1 MNRISIDRLDLSL
14 DGLSEA
20 DAQQV
25 RSELPGAMQRSLQR
39 RMSESIAMRLDRSS
53 ADLGVLSLPGA
64 LPPRA
69 VADAI
74 AARLTDWL
82 GTQAMVA
89 SGEEL

>member
-1 MNRISIDRLDLSL
+1 MNRIAIDRLDLSL

-25 RSELPGAMQRSLQR
+25 RSELPGAVQRQMQQR
-39 RMSESIAMRLDRSS
+39 LSGSTAMRLDRSN
-53 ADLGVLSLPGA
+53 ADLGLLALPGA

-74 AARLTDWL
+74 AVRFVDWL
-82 GTQAMVA
+82 GSQA
-89 SGEEL
+89 SDGEEL